1 MNKKIFTI
9 LGAVFALILGGIILF
24 SSRESELRG
33 LRIHVFDA
41 GKADAILIS
50 NETEGERHYVLI
62 DTGESNLFPT
72 IQKYFEKEGIE
83 KLDALII
90 SHFDKDHVGSAGEI
104 IRNFQVSQVFQTN
117 TTKDSDEVEAFLAAI
132 KEKGNTPETIA
143 DENSVK
149 GLRIGEM
156 EFLIQGPEKN
166 YKRKESNN
174 SSLIVK
180 LKYKNTSYLFMGD
193 AETERLEDFL
203 ETELGNGTYDFL
215 KVPYHG
221 HFQENLEE
229 LIKEIQ
235 PKYAVITSSF
245 KELEDKETRR
255 LLEGVGAKVY
265 LARQGSI
272 DVFSDGEKIEIRQ

>member
-1 MNKKIFTI
+1 
-9 LGAVFALILGGIILF
+9 
-24 SSRESELRG
+24 
-33 LRIHVFDA
+33 
-41 GKADAILIS
+41 
-50 NETEGERHYVLI
+50 
-62 DTGESNLFPT
+62 
-72 IQKYFEKEGIE
+72 
-83 KLDALII
+83 
-90 SHFDKDHVGSAGEI
+90 
-104 IRNFQVSQVFQTN
+104 
-117 TTKDSDEVEAFLAAI
+117 
-132 KEKGNTPETIA
+132 
-143 DENSVK
+143 
-149 GLRIGEM
+149 M

-272 DVFSDGEKIEIRQ
+272 DLFSDGEKIEIRQ